1 MKKNSAEKS
10 IQIISGIAACACAAL
25 WSLKPASPRDRLLVY
40 VLLGVSA
47 ALAAARLIL
56 ALRSSAY
63 DAPEEDGSRTVSLP
77 GVVAFLGELLALA
90 GRHALLIIL
99 INRFDEF
106 FFVLYREYDKG
117 MAAAHRVVLDLALAE
132 LIVLVVTRLIYTVFL
147 RRDPSIG
154 SSMGNGLTGSS
165 TGAPGTGRQP
175 RDLWLRCSGAGEDF
189 AFISV
194 YSRYIAGVF
203 YLSFGYIFFVRF
215 LQNTMIAKIN
225 GDSSLSVQMYRQV
238 TLICFLIAVW
248 ALAVSKR
255 LLFMLLE
262 IALLAAGFLH
272 YRQGGQKHIIFAL
285 MVLVV
290 AAAGKRARVILW
302 ISVISGFAAFSTG
315 YVLMRLGI
323 IEEYVAHTV
332 TAEGVRNRYAFGIIS
347 PTDCAAHL
355 FFLIA
360 AWCLVHRPKKGWR
373 AYLAYLPMLFFFYI
387 AWHYC
392 YARISSICILMVIVM
407 TFFRQLGYNVT
418 GKSDLLTGGHTKRSG
433 GRTAPAD
440 RAADGSGGYTL
451 PAGLRAIGYIVGGL
465 IASVWAVFFSWCLY
479 MMRQESVG
487 TVWIPFRSLVTRVM
501 NLTSLES
508 RIEVSQATYR
518 TQPVTLLGTVIK
530 EKGYG
535 GGAGA
540 TPEEYNFMDISY
552 VKILFNAGII
562 LTVAVL
568 GILIALSVRSLV
580 EKWYLLLLV
589 LAVVALDCLF
599 EHHIYEFYYNVFPLL
614 LFAAWDDPCCPKEL
628 HSGG

>member
-40 VLLGVSA
+40 VLLGLSV

-77 GVVAFLGELLALA
+77 GAVAFLGELLALA

-132 LIVLVVTRLIYTVFL
+132 LIVLVVTRLIYAVFL
-147 RRDPSIG
+147 RRDPSVG
-154 SSMGNGLTGSS
+154 SSMGK
-165 TGAPGTGRQP
+165 QP

-238 TLICFLIAVW
+238 TLICLLIAVW

-302 ISVISGFAAFSTG
+302 ISVISGFAAFGTG

-418 GKSDLLTGGHTKRSG
+418 GKSDLLTGGHKKRSG
-433 GRTAPAD
+433 GRAASAD
-440 RAADGSGGYTL
+440 RAADGSGGRTL
-451 PAGLRAIGYIVGGL
+451 PTGLRAAGYVVGGL

-479 MMRQESVG
+479 MMRQESVDA
-487 TVWIPFRSLVTRVM
+487 VWIPFRSLVTRVM

-508 RIEVSQATYR
+508 RIVVSQATYR
-518 TQPVTLLGTVIK
+518 THPVTLLGTVIK

-535 GGAGA
+535 GGTGA

-562 LTVAVL
+562 LTIAVL

-614 LFAAWDDPCCPKEL
+614 LFAAWEDPCCPNEL

>member
-40 VLLGVSA
+40 VLLGLSV

-132 LIVLVVTRLIYTVFL
+132 LIVLVVTRLIYAVFL
-147 RRDPSIG
+147 RRDLSVG
-154 SSMGNGLTGSS
+154 SSMGK
-165 TGAPGTGRQP
+165 QP

-189 AFISV
+189 AFIRV

-203 YLSFGYIFFVRF
+203 YLSFEYIFFVRF
-215 LQNTMIAKIN
+215 LQNTMIARIN

-238 TLICFLIAVW
+238 TLICLLIAVW
-248 ALAVSKR
+248 ALAASKR

-302 ISVISGFAAFSTG
+302 ISVISGFAAFGTG

-418 GKSDLLTGGHTKRSG
+418 GKSDLLTGGYTKRSG
-433 GRTAPAD
+433 GRAASSD
-440 RAADGSGGYTL
+440 RAADGSGGRTL
-451 PAGLRAIGYIVGGL
+451 PAGLRAIGYVVGGL

-479 MMRQESVG
+479 MMRQESVDA
-487 TVWIPFRSLVTRVM
+487 VWIPFRSLVTRVM

-535 GGAGA
+535 GGTGA

-562 LTVAVL
+562 LTIAVL
-568 GILIALSVRSLV
+568 GVLIALSVRSLV

>member
-40 VLLGVSA
+40 VLLGVSV

-63 DAPEEDGSRTVSLP
+63 DVPEEDGSRTVSLP

-132 LIVLVVTRLIYTVFL
+132 LIVLVVTRLIYAVFL
-147 RRDPSIG
+147 RRDPSVG
-154 SSMGNGLTGSS
+154 SSMGK
-165 TGAPGTGRQP
+165 QP

-238 TLICFLIAVW
+238 TLICLLIAVW

-255 LLFMLLE
+255 LLFMLLG

-302 ISVISGFAAFSTG
+302 ISVISGFAAFGTG

-392 YARISSICILMVIVM
+392 YARISSICILMVIAM

-433 GRTAPAD
+433 SRAASAD
-440 RAADGSGGYTL
+440 RAADGSGGRTL
-451 PAGLRAIGYIVGGL
+451 PTGLRAAGYVVGGL

-535 GGAGA
+535 GGTGA

-562 LTVAVL
+562 LTIAVL
-568 GILIALSVRSLV
+568 GVLIALSVRSLV

-614 LFAAWDDPCCPKEL
+614 LFAAWEDPCCPNEL

>member
-40 VLLGVSA
+40 VLLGLSV

-77 GVVAFLGELLALA
+77 GIVAFLGELLALA

-132 LIVLVVTRLIYTVFL
+132 LIVLVVTRLIYAVFL
-147 RRDPSIG
+147 RRDPSVG
-154 SSMGNGLTGSS
+154 SSMGK
-165 TGAPGTGRQP
+165 QP

-238 TLICFLIAVW
+238 TLICLLIAVW

-302 ISVISGFAAFSTG
+302 ISVISGFAAFGTG

-418 GKSDLLTGGHTKRSG
+418 GKSDLLTGRHTKRSG
-433 GRTAPAD
+433 GRAASAD
-440 RAADGSGGYTL
+440 RAADGSGGRTL
-451 PAGLRAIGYIVGGL
+451 PAGLRAIGYVVGGL

-479 MMRQESVG
+479 MMRQESVDA
-487 TVWIPFRSLVTRVM
+487 VWIPFRSLVTRVM
-501 NLTSLES
+501 NLASLES
-508 RIEVSQATYR
+508 RIVVSQATYC
-518 TQPVTLLGTVIK
+518 THPVTLLGTVIK

-535 GGAGA
+535 GGTGA

-562 LTVAVL
+562 LTIAVL

-614 LFAAWDDPCCPKEL
+614 LFAAWEDPCCSKEL

>member
-40 VLLGVSA
+40 VLLGVSV

-63 DAPEEDGSRTVSLP
+63 DVPEEDGSRTVSLP

-132 LIVLVVTRLIYTVFL
+132 LIVLVVTRLIYAVFL
-147 RRDPSIG
+147 RRDPSVG
-154 SSMGNGLTGSS
+154 SSMGK
-165 TGAPGTGRQP
+165 QP

-238 TLICFLIAVW
+238 TLICLLIAVW

-302 ISVISGFAAFSTG
+302 ISVISGFAAFGTG

-392 YARISSICILMVIVM
+392 YARISSICILMVIAM

-433 GRTAPAD
+433 SRAASAD
-440 RAADGSGGYTL
+440 RAADGSGGRTL
-451 PAGLRAIGYIVGGL
+451 PTGLRAAGYVVGGL

-535 GGAGA
+535 GGTGA

-562 LTVAVL
+562 LTIAVL
-568 GILIALSVRSLV
+568 GVLIALSVRSLV

-614 LFAAWDDPCCPKEL
+614 LFAAWEDPCCPNEL

>member
-40 VLLGVSA
+40 VLLGLSV

-77 GVVAFLGELLALA
+77 GAVAFLGELLALA

-132 LIVLVVTRLIYTVFL
+132 LIVLVVTRLIYAVFL
-147 RRDPSIG
+147 RRDPSVG
-154 SSMGNGLTGSS
+154 SSMGK
-165 TGAPGTGRQP
+165 QP

-238 TLICFLIAVW
+238 TLICLLIAVW

-302 ISVISGFAAFSTG
+302 ISVISGFAAFCTG

-418 GKSDLLTGGHTKRSG
+418 GKSDLLTGGYTKRSG
-433 GRTAPAD
+433 GRAASAD
-440 RAADGSGGYTL
+440 RAADGSGGRTL
-451 PAGLRAIGYIVGGL
+451 PAGLRAAGYVVGGL

-562 LTVAVL
+562 LTIAVL

-614 LFAAWDDPCCPKEL
+614 LFAAWDKACCSKEI